1 MEEKRTSPLNIVG
14 LLLMS
19 ILFVWYMY
27 TFSPDEVSEN
37 QNNEVVSSEI
47 SSSKSNENLFV
58 TEKNYNVEIYNDKEE
73 KIINI
78 ENELISFDVTSHG
91 GLIQNLLIKDE
102 LNYNKQPL
110 YLVNGDNNKL
120 NIIFTKKSGE
130 LIQSKF
136 LKFDSEVN
144 NSNISSEI
152 ILRAKISSNGNIDFK
167 YVLPKDGYRFRFEIR
182 INDVDQVLDKSVPID
197 FSWEM
202 NSLRNS
208 KSAQYEDRY
217 TFMSYKNDKNKYN
230 SLWYSESENLK
241 EIFWISYTQHFFSS
255 ILIPNKPLIDN
266 EISWKSISGDDIE
279 ESKFLKLFKTD
290 SKIFYDGN
298 MFDLV
303 FDWYMGPTDFSIL
316 KTYDENLEE
325 SISFGW
331 GVFGWINKNI
341 FFPLFGFLT
350 NYFSHGIAIILL
362 TIIIRLVISPV
373 LYKSYVSQAKMRILR
388 PDISKIN
395 ERFKNDAVKRQQ
407 ETMKMY
413 SRAGASPL
421 SGCLPAFFSSF
432 LFIPLFYFFPI
443 AFELRGK
450 SFLWAED
457 LSSYDVIAN
466 LPFTIPFYGNHI
478 SLFPLLA
485 SIAIFFYSR
494 FTAGQQMQPS
504 QPGMPNMKFIIYLMP
519 VMLLF
524 FFNNY
529 SSGFSLYYF
538 VSNLLMISIFL
549 FIQNFIIDQDKILA
563 KIEENRKKPKK
574 QSRFQMKM
582 EELMKKAEEQKR
594 LRGK

>member
-78 ENELISFDVTSHG
+78 ENELISFDVTSYG

-279 ESKFLKLFKTD
+279 DSKFLKFFKTD

-450 SFLWAED
+450 SFLWADD

>member
-110 YLVNGDNNKL
+110 YLVNDDNNKL

-255 ILIPNKPLIDN
+255 ILIPNKPLINN

-279 ESKFLKLFKTD
+279 DSKFLKFFKTD
-290 SKIFYDGN
+290 SKIFYNGN

-450 SFLWAED
+450 SFLWADD

>member
-1 MEEKRTSPLNIVG
+1 
-14 LLLMS
+14 
-19 ILFVWYMY
+19 
-27 TFSPDEVSEN
+27 
-37 QNNEVVSSEI
+37 
-47 SSSKSNENLFV
+47 
-58 TEKNYNVEIYNDKEE
+58 
-73 KIINI
+73 
-78 ENELISFDVTSHG
+78 
-91 GLIQNLLIKDE
+91 
-102 LNYNKQPL
+102 
-110 YLVNGDNNKL
+110 
-120 NIIFTKKSGE
+120 
-130 LIQSKF
+130 
-136 LKFDSEVN
+136 
-144 NSNISSEI
+144 
-152 ILRAKISSNGNIDFK
+152 
-167 YVLPKDGYRFRFEIR
+167 
-182 INDVDQVLDKSVPID
+182 
-197 FSWEM
+197 
-202 NSLRNS
+202 
-208 KSAQYEDRY
+208 
-217 TFMSYKNDKNKYN
+217 
-230 SLWYSESENLK
+230 
-241 EIFWISYTQHFFSS
+241 
-255 ILIPNKPLIDN
+255 
-266 EISWKSISGDDIE
+266 
-279 ESKFLKLFKTD
+279 
-290 SKIFYDGN
+290 
-298 MFDLV
+298 
-303 FDWYMGPTDFSIL
+303 MGPTDFSIL

-450 SFLWAED
+450 SFLWADD

-538 VSNLLMISIFL
+538 ISNLLMISIFL

>member
-102 LNYNKQPL
+102 LNYKKQPL

-136 LKFDSEVN
+136 LKFDSEAN
-144 NSNISSEI
+144 NSNTSSEI

-279 ESKFLKLFKTD
+279 DSKFLKFFKTD

-450 SFLWAED
+450 SFLWADD

>member
-58 TEKNYNVEIYNDKEE
+58 TEKEYNVEIYNDKEE

-279 ESKFLKLFKTD
+279 ESKFLKFFKTD

-303 FDWYMGPTDFSIL
+303 FDWYMGPTDYSIL

-450 SFLWAED
+450 SFLWADD

>member
-47 SSSKSNENLFV
+47 KSSKSNENLFV
-58 TEKNYNVEIYNDKEE
+58 TEKEYNVEIYNDKEE

-110 YLVNGDNNKL
+110 YLLNDDNNKL

-136 LKFDSEVN
+136 LKFDSEVT

-152 ILRAKISSNGNIDFK
+152 FLRAKISSNGNIDFK

-230 SLWYSESENLK
+230 SLWYSERENLK

-255 ILIPNKPLIDN
+255 ILIPNKPLLDN

-303 FDWYMGPTDFSIL
+303 FDWYMGPTDYSIL
-316 KTYDENLEE
+316 KTYDEKLEE

-450 SFLWAED
+450 SFLWADD

>member
-102 LNYNKQPL
+102 LNYKKQPL

-279 ESKFLKLFKTD
+279 DSKFLKFFKTD

-450 SFLWAED
+450 SFLWADD

>member
-58 TEKNYNVEIYNDKEE
+58 TEKNYNIEIYNDKEE

-91 GLIQNLLIKDE
+91 GLIQNLLIKNE

-279 ESKFLKLFKTD
+279 ESKFLKFFKTD

-450 SFLWAED
+450 SFLWADD

>member
-37 QNNEVVSSEI
+37 QNNEVVGSEI

-279 ESKFLKLFKTD
+279 DSKFLKFFKTD
-290 SKIFYDGN
+290 SKIFYNGN

-450 SFLWAED
+450 SFLWADD

>member
-110 YLVNGDNNKL
+110 YLVNDDNNKL

-279 ESKFLKLFKTD
+279 DSKFLKFFKTD
-290 SKIFYDGN
+290 SKIFYNGN

-450 SFLWAED
+450 SFLWADD

>member
-58 TEKNYNVEIYNDKEE
+58 TEKDYNVKIYNDKEE

-78 ENELISFDVTSHG
+78 ENELISFDVTSYG

-102 LNYNKQPL
+102 LNYSKQPL

-279 ESKFLKLFKTD
+279 DSKFLKFFKTD

-450 SFLWAED
+450 SFLWADD

>member
-279 ESKFLKLFKTD
+279 DSKFLKFFKTD

-466 LPFTIPFYGNHI
+466 LPFTVPFYGNHI

>member
-58 TEKNYNVEIYNDKEE
+58 TEKEYNVEIYNDKEE

-110 YLVNGDNNKL
+110 YLLNDDNNKL

-136 LKFDSEVN
+136 LKFDSEVT

-152 ILRAKISSNGNIDFK
+152 FLRAKISSNGNIDFK

-303 FDWYMGPTDFSIL
+303 FDWYMGPTDYSIL
-316 KTYDENLEE
+316 KTYDEKLEE

-450 SFLWAED
+450 SFLWADD

>member
-230 SLWYSESENLK
+230 SLWYSENENLK

-279 ESKFLKLFKTD
+279 DSKFLKFFKTD

-450 SFLWAED
+450 SFLWADD

-529 SSGFSLYYF
+529 SSGLSLYYF

>member
-58 TEKNYNVEIYNDKEE
+58 TEKEYNVEIYNDKEE

-110 YLVNGDNNKL
+110 YLLNDDNNKL
-120 NIIFTKKSGE
+120 NIILTKKSGE

-136 LKFDSEVN
+136 LKFDSEVT

-152 ILRAKISSNGNIDFK
+152 FLRAKISSNGNIDFK

-230 SLWYSESENLK
+230 SLWYSERENLK

-303 FDWYMGPTDFSIL
+303 FDWYMGPTDYSIL
-316 KTYDENLEE
+316 KTYDEKLEE

-450 SFLWAED
+450 SFLWADD

>member
-47 SSSKSNENLFV
+47 SSSKSNENLFL
-58 TEKNYNVEIYNDKEE
+58 TEKDYNVEIYNDKEE

-279 ESKFLKLFKTD
+279 ESKFLKFFKTD

-450 SFLWAED
+450 SFLWADD

>member
-58 TEKNYNVEIYNDKEE
+58 TEKEYNVEIYNDKEE

-110 YLVNGDNNKL
+110 YLLNDDNNKL

-136 LKFDSEVN
+136 LKFDSEVT

-152 ILRAKISSNGNIDFK
+152 FLRAKISSNGNIDFK

-230 SLWYSESENLK
+230 SLWYSERENLK

-303 FDWYMGPTDFSIL
+303 FDWYMGPTDYSIL
-316 KTYDENLEE
+316 KTYDEKLEE

-331 GVFGWINKNI
+331 GIFGWINKNI

-450 SFLWAED
+450 SFLWADD

>member
-102 LNYNKQPL
+102 LNYNKKPL

-279 ESKFLKLFKTD
+279 DSKFLKFFKTD

-450 SFLWAED
+450 SFLWADD

>member
-102 LNYNKQPL
+102 FNYNKQPL

-279 ESKFLKLFKTD
+279 NSKFLKFFKTD

-450 SFLWAED
+450 SFLWADD

>member
-1 MEEKRTSPLNIVG
+1 
-14 LLLMS
+14 
-19 ILFVWYMY
+19 MY

-230 SLWYSESENLK
+230 SLWYSENENLK

-279 ESKFLKLFKTD
+279 DSKFLKFFKTD

-450 SFLWAED
+450 SFLWADD

>member
-136 LKFDSEVN
+136 LKFDTEVN

-279 ESKFLKLFKTD
+279 DSKFLKFFKTD

-450 SFLWAED
+450 SFLWADD

>member
-58 TEKNYNVEIYNDKEE
+58 TENNYNVEIYNDKEE

-102 LNYNKQPL
+102 LNYNMQPL

-255 ILIPNKPLIDN
+255 ILIPNKPLINN

-279 ESKFLKLFKTD
+279 DSKFLKFFKTD

-413 SRAGASPL
+413 NRAGASPL

-450 SFLWAED
+450 SFLWADD

>member
-47 SSSKSNENLFV
+47 SSLKSNENLFV
-58 TEKNYNVEIYNDKEE
+58 TEKEYNVEIYNDKEE

-110 YLVNGDNNKL
+110 YLLNDDNNKL

-136 LKFDSEVN
+136 LKFDSEVT

-152 ILRAKISSNGNIDFK
+152 FLRAKISSNGNIDFK

-230 SLWYSESENLK
+230 SLWYSERENLK

-303 FDWYMGPTDFSIL
+303 FDWYMGPTDYSIL
-316 KTYDENLEE
+316 KTYDEKLEE

-450 SFLWAED
+450 SFLWADD

>member
-47 SSSKSNENLFV
+47 SSSKSNENLFE
-58 TEKNYNVEIYNDKEE
+58 TEKEYNVEIYNDKEE

-136 LKFDSEVN
+136 LKFDSEVT

-152 ILRAKISSNGNIDFK
+152 FLRAKISSNGNIDFK

-230 SLWYSESENLK
+230 SLWYSERENLK

-303 FDWYMGPTDFSIL
+303 FDWYMGPTDYSIL
-316 KTYDENLEE
+316 KTYDEKLEE

-450 SFLWAED
+450 SFLWADD

>member
-152 ILRAKISSNGNIDFK
+152 ILRAKISSNGNIEFK

-279 ESKFLKLFKTD
+279 DSKFLKFFKTD

-450 SFLWAED
+450 SFLWADD

>member
-47 SSSKSNENLFV
+47 SSSKNNENLFV

-230 SLWYSESENLK
+230 SLWYSENENLK

-279 ESKFLKLFKTD
+279 DSKFLKFFKTD

-450 SFLWAED
+450 SFLWADD

>member
-58 TEKNYNVEIYNDKEE
+58 TEKNYNVEIYNEKEE

-279 ESKFLKLFKTD
+279 DSKFLKFFKTD

-450 SFLWAED
+450 SFLWADD

>member
-91 GLIQNLLIKDE
+91 GLIQNLLIKNE

-279 ESKFLKLFKTD
+279 DSKFLKFFKTD

-450 SFLWAED
+450 SFLWADD

>member
-47 SSSKSNENLFV
+47 SSSKSNENLFE
-58 TEKNYNVEIYNDKEE
+58 TEKDYNVEIYNDKEE

-110 YLVNGDNNKL
+110 YLVNDDNNKL

-136 LKFDSEVN
+136 LKFDSEAN

-279 ESKFLKLFKTD
+279 ESKFLKFFKTD

-450 SFLWAED
+450 SFLWADD

-582 EELMKKAEEQKR
+582 EELMKKAEEQKK

>member
-37 QNNEVVSSEI
+37 QNNEVVSSEV

-58 TEKNYNVEIYNDKEE
+58 AEKEYNVEIYNDKEE

-110 YLVNGDNNKL
+110 YLLNDDNNKL

-136 LKFDSEVN
+136 LKFDSEVT

-152 ILRAKISSNGNIDFK
+152 FLRAKISSNGNIDFK

-230 SLWYSESENLK
+230 SLWYSERENLK

-303 FDWYMGPTDFSIL
+303 FDWYMGPTDYSIL
-316 KTYDENLEE
+316 KTYDEKLEE

-450 SFLWAED
+450 SFLWADD

-538 VSNLLMISIFL
+538 ISNLLMISIFL

>member
-230 SLWYSESENLK
+230 SLWYSERENLK

-279 ESKFLKLFKTD
+279 ESKFLKFFKTD

-450 SFLWAED
+450 SFLWADD

>member
-58 TEKNYNVEIYNDKEE
+58 TEKNYNIEIYNDKEE

-279 ESKFLKLFKTD
+279 DSKFLKFFKTD

-450 SFLWAED
+450 SFLWADD

>member
-47 SSSKSNENLFV
+47 SSSKSNENLFE
-58 TEKNYNVEIYNDKEE
+58 TEKDYNVEIYNDKEE

-91 GLIQNLLIKDE
+91 GLIKNLLIKDE
-102 LNYNKQPL
+102 FNYNKQPL

-266 EISWKSISGDDIE
+266 EISWKSISGDEIE
-279 ESKFLKLFKTD
+279 ESKFLKFFKTD

-450 SFLWAED
+450 SFLWADD

-582 EELMKKAEEQKR
+582 EELMKKAEEQKK

>member
-230 SLWYSESENLK
+230 SLWYSENENLK

-279 ESKFLKLFKTD
+279 DSKFLKFFKTD

-450 SFLWAED
+450 SFLWADD

>member
-58 TEKNYNVEIYNDKEE
+58 SEKDYNVKIYNDKEE

-230 SLWYSESENLK
+230 SLWYSERENLK

-279 ESKFLKLFKTD
+279 DSKFLKFFKTD

-450 SFLWAED
+450 SFLWADD

>member
-58 TEKNYNVEIYNDKEE
+58 TEKDYNVKIYNDKEE

-266 EISWKSISGDDIE
+266 EISWKSISSDDIE
-279 ESKFLKLFKTD
+279 DSKFLKFFKTD

-450 SFLWAED
+450 SFLWADD

>member
-58 TEKNYNVEIYNDKEE
+58 TEKEYNVEIYNDKEE

-110 YLVNGDNNKL
+110 YLLNDDNNKL

-136 LKFDSEVN
+136 LKFDSEVT

-152 ILRAKISSNGNIDFK
+152 FLRAKISSNGNIDFK

-279 ESKFLKLFKTD
+279 ESKFLKFFKTD

-303 FDWYMGPTDFSIL
+303 FDWYMGPTDYSIL
-316 KTYDENLEE
+316 KTYDEKLEE

-450 SFLWAED
+450 SFLWADD

>member
-58 TEKNYNVEIYNDKEE
+58 TEKDYNVEIYNDKEE

-279 ESKFLKLFKTD
+279 DSKFLKFFKTD

-450 SFLWAED
+450 SFLWADD